1 MLYAASAWAE
11 ICMFQD
17 AQGNVTYTNVAAAA
31 PKGAKKIRCF
41 QVESPPP
48 VSSDAPQRTESRRTE
63 PPGRDFP
70 TVDRETQRERD
81 AERLRIL
88 EQELAAEQRRLAQAR
103 QELQEQESVRTGE
116 ERNYQRFLDRVQP
129 YQEAVETHERNVQ
142 ALQREINNL
151 R

>member
-1 MLYAASAWAE
+1 MYR
-11 ICMFQD
+11 D
-17 AQGNVTYTNVAAAA
+17 AQGNVTYTNVATAA
-31 PKGAKKIRCF
+31 PRGAKKIRCF
-41 QVESPPP
+41 QAASPPP
-48 VSSDAPQRTESRRTE
+48 VSSDSSDAPQRTE
-63 PPGRDFP
+63 PPERNFP
-70 TVDRETQRERD
+70 SVDRDTQRERD
-81 AERLRIL
+81 AERRRIL
-88 EQELAAEQRRLAQAR
+88 EQELAAEQRRLVQAR